1 MEEKLLEQIS
11 QDLKIGLNQVT
22 NTMELLEQGST
33 VPFIARYRKE
43 RTHGLDEEQIRLIQE
58 QYAYQENLEKRKEEV
73 LHRIETLGHL
83 TEDLKLQIM
92 HCTKLVEVEE
102 IYRPYKQKKKTRA
115 SIAKEKGLEPLANTI
130 VSCPRYFDAKEIQK
144 YLNDQVKTID
154 EALQGAQDILAQRVS
169 ENEKVRNKVFD
180 SMLNHGF
187 IKTQEKKEHNDQ
199 QKVYRMYYDYSE
211 KVTTLASHRIMAID
225 RGEKEK
231 VLSVHIESNEDYLMN
246 WTKRNLIR
254 YPNSPSANYY
264 ALAIEDGLKRL
275 VIPSVERSIRCQL
288 SEKAQQQSMDIFSMN
303 LEKLLLQAP
312 MKNKIIMGFD
322 PAFRTGCKL
331 AIINEQGRNLHV
343 DVIYPHPPKPKK
355 LEAEK
360 TLVSLCQQYHV
371 NIIAIGNGTA
381 SRESEA
387 FVAQTIQKYGLD
399 VAYTIVSEAGASVYS
414 ASKFA
419 IEEFP
424 DLHVEQRSAIS
435 IARRLLDPL
444 SELIKIDPQSIGVG
458 QYQHDLPQKQLK
470 ERLDFVVDKS
480 VNLVGVNVNTA
491 SPTLLKHISGLNA
504 TTAQNIVDY
513 RQENGDITSRSQ
525 IKKVK
530 KLGPKAFEQCA
541 GFLRVENGKE
551 PLDRTGIHPE
561 SYGIA
566 KAILAHLDIQSSDLG
581 SQNVQ
586 AKVKQVDAQKL
597 AKELGSD
604 AYTVA
609 DILTAFAQP
618 LRDYRDQKEGPLLRK
633 DVLEM
638 EDLHIGQ
645 ELEGTVRN
653 VVDFGAFVDIGLHED
668 GLVHISKMADHR
680 IKHPSEIVAVGDIV
694 KVWVYKIDQEKQKVQ
709 LSLVPMNGRS

>member
-1 MEEKLLEQIS
+1 M
-11 QDLKIGLNQVT
+11 
-22 NTMELLEQGST
+22 
-33 VPFIARYRKE
+33 
-43 RTHGLDEEQIRLIQE
+43 
-58 QYAYQENLEKRKEEV
+58 
-73 LHRIETLGHL
+73 
-83 TEDLKLQIM
+83 
-92 HCTKLVEVEE
+92 
-102 IYRPYKQKKKTRA
+102 
-115 SIAKEKGLEPLANTI
+115 
-130 VSCPRYFDAKEIQK
+130 
-144 YLNDQVKTID
+144 
-154 EALQGAQDILAQRVS
+154 
-169 ENEKVRNKVFD
+169 
-180 SMLNHGF
+180 
-187 IKTQEKKEHNDQ
+187 
-199 QKVYRMYYDYSE
+199 
-211 KVTTLASHRIMAID
+211 
-225 RGEKEK
+225 
-231 VLSVHIESNEDYLMN
+231 
-246 WTKRNLIR
+246 
-254 YPNSPSANYY
+254 
-264 ALAIEDGLKRL
+264 
-275 VIPSVERSIRCQL
+275 IPSVERSIRCQL

-414 ASKFA
+414 ASKLA